1 VPAEVLFDKFAS
13 DRSHMVRARRLAAHT
28 LIAEAKLTP
37 VQIVS
42 ASVNG
47 GAPTYSRPVPSWPA
61 ICGPAALAAGVT
73 TNLMDTFVR
82 MDPAQ
87 LGASEHGEVV
97 DLAGFV
103 EWCVRP

>member
-1 VPAEVLFDKFAS
+1 
-13 DRSHMVRARRLAAHT
+13 M
-28 LIAEAKLTP
+28 LIAQAKLTP
-37 VQIVS
+37 VQIVG
-42 ASVNG
+42 AGVDG
-47 GAPTYSRPVPSWPA
+47 GAPTYSRPVPAWPA